1 MEVKEHKIKVSEIIA
16 DYENDAETGKV
27 VAYGG
32 KLNVR
37 PAYQREFV
45 YKENQQKA
53 VIRTVQQGF
62 PLNVMY
68 WAVNE
73 DGTFEVID

>member
-1 MEVKEHKIKVSEIIA
+1 MEVIEHKIKVREIIA
-16 DYENDAETGKV
+16 GYENDEETGRV
-27 VAYGG
+27 VAFGG
-32 KLNVR
+32 RLNVR

-68 WAVNE
+68 WAVKATE
-73 DGTFEVID
+73 LLRS